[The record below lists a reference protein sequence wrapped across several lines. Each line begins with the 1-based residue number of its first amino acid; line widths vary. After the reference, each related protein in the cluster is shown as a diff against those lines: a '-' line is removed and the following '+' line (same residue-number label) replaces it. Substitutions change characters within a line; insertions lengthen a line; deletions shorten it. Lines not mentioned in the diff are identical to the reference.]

1 MEYFI
6 WGCAIIPIGIFYWR
20 WRVFYWR
27 WRVYKE
33 EQRRRARGY
42 RSRRSIDGGIPDKI
56 IPKTPGEG

>member
-6 WGCAIIPIGIFYWR
+6 WGCAIIPIGI
-20 WRVFYWR
+20 FYWR

-56 IPKTPGEG
+56 IPKTPIDG